1 MLNIIY
7 IDDQTQG
14 CDPVLK
20 RRGNL
25 KVTWGCGV

>member
-25 KVTWGCGV
+25 KVT